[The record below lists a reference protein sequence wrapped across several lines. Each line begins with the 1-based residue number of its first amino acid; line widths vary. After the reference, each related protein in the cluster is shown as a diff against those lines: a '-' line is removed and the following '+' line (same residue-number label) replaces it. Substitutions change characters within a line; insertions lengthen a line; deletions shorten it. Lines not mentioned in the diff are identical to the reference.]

1 MQKHT
6 NGWIGNAR
14 YTVKK
19 IFKSW
24 QEVDAYCMQLALTIL
39 KSDWRPDY
47 IVGLTRGG
55 LTPGVLLS
63 HLLAV
68 PMHTLKVQLRDDDQD
83 CEMNCWM
90 PEDVCEG
97 KNILIVD
104 DINDTGE
111 TLAWIRSDWSKSV
124 FQGDMDYHWHK
135 RVRVAVLVNN
145 LASKESVDFH
155 IDEVNKAED
164 DCWIVFPWEK

>member
-1 MQKHT
+1 
-6 NGWIGNAR
+6 
-14 YTVKK
+14 VKK

-68 PMHTLKVQLRDDDQD
+68 PMHTLKVQLRDGDQD
-83 CEMNCWM
+83 TEMNCWM
-90 PEDVCEG
+90 PEDVVDG

-145 LASKESVDFH
+145 LASKESVDFC
-155 IDEVNKAED
+155 IDEINKVD
-164 DCWIVFPWEK
+164 DPSWICFPWEQD